1 MSRPYPVDYRARR
14 RLMEAQ
20 RAETDA
26 LRDVGKVARRLESM
40 TARLDAVD
48 LELAKAQS
56 DLVAVSG
63 LQRAAQLLEMDQR
76 ELRRR
81 TRRAATV
88 TGSGDDSPTKS
99 GGGTFAAGASTR
111 ASSTST

>member
-40 TARLDAVD
+40 TARLEAVD
-48 LELAKAQS
+48 LELAKAES
-56 DLVAVSG
+56 DLVAASG

-81 TRRAATV
+81 MKLAVAV
-88 TGSGDDSPTKS
+88 TEPSDDSQTK
-99 GGGTFAAGASTR
+99 GGG
-111 ASSTST
+111 